1 MASEPE
7 LPSMV
12 VVDSDSESTDDGF
25 DDCLEIPSAAL
36 QEACLPADDLPV
48 DTLLECK
55 IPSVFEPRELS
66 EEAQFPYTEPSALV
80 EVSSQEL
87 QDPGIPSFEK
97 VASLL
102 RAGKAQRK
110 QGTKSVTF
118 RGKSFPFWIL
128 ALWDRAHEA
137 LNSQLAW
144 NREPSETF
152 DAVGDHEGELNLEAV
167 ALSDILVEEVADRMA
182 TAEPTVEAEVPDQEI
197 QSFIV
202 DDWA

>member
-1 MASEPE
+1 MASEPK

-12 VVDSDSESTDDGF
+12 VDSDSDSESTDDGF

-87 QDPGIPSFEK
+87 QDSGIPSFER

-128 ALWDRAHEA
+128 ALWDEA
-137 LNSQLAW
+137 LTSQLAW
-144 NREPSETF
+144 NRSRSWLATYRARSDEKTTF
-152 DAVGDHEGELNLEAV
+152 DSAHTWTTDSADITIAGLSWRRRLAVNDNLSPNVTLARWVLN
-167 ALSDILVEEVADRMA
+167 D
-182 TAEPTVEAEVPDQEI
+182 
-197 QSFIV
+197 
-202 DDWA
+202 